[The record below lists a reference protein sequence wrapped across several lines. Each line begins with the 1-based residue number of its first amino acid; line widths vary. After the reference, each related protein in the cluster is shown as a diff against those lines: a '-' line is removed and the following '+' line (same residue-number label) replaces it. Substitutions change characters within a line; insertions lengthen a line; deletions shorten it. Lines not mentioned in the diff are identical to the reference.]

1 MNTFH
6 GSREVW
12 ISLFR
17 KSFSYNKQHNRW
29 DKKKKQKSI
38 IKWVLTHE
46 NCSALLLTAWPLAPH
61 ALQSSYKPG
70 CEKSLLPGA
79 GGGRIFFL
87 HHSKLLW
94 HSIFPEASQSCW
106 HLGQSSLILRGKP
119 LPWEKNLSLS
129 HKVIWP
135 QSKKKKKGSSNLR
148 VLHSQ

>member
-6 GSREVW
+6 CSREVW

-38 IKWVLTHE
+38 IKWVL
-46 NCSALLLTAWPLAPH
+46 APH

-70 CEKSLLPGA
+70 CEKSLLWGW
-79 GGGRIFFL
+79 GGRIFFL

-94 HSIFPEASQSCW
+94 HPIFPEASQSCW

-135 QSKKKKKGSSNLR
+135 QPKKKKEGKFKPKST
-148 VLHSQ
+148 SQSVRQQYMEVVGTKEAL